1 MLAWGAASTVVG
13 TALLL
18 DPVWAVA
25 TLLLPIAVLWVV
37 GGLLDLGTAALRH
50 GRWRWAWHLVRGV
63 TQLMAA
69 SLVFGVPAL
78 IGRPVPLAG
87 QYLLLAMAALFM
99 GVADIGHAFHAA
111 GQTGGTGRLVIGLA
125 QMTIGLLLMA
135 NPVITFATL
144 VTALAVQ
151 AVVAG
156 AVMVV
161 LGLSRWLARYA
172 PLP

>member
-1 MLAWGAASTVVG
+1 MLAWGVASTVVG

-25 TLLLPIAVLWVV
+25 TLLLPIAILWVV
-37 GGLLDLGTAALRH
+37 GGLHDLGIAVVRH
-50 GRWRWAWHLVRGV
+50 ERWRLAWHVLRGV
-63 TQLMAA
+63 MQLVAA
-69 SLVFGVPAL
+69 SLVFGVPTL
-78 IGRPVPLAG
+78 MGRPVPLAG
-87 QYLLLAMAALFM
+87 QFLLLALAALFM
-99 GVADIGHAFHAA
+99 GVADIGHAFQTA

-125 QMTIGLLLMA
+125 QLTIGLLLMA
-135 NPVITFATL
+135 NPVIRFATL

-161 LGLSRWLARYA
+161 LGLSRWLAGYA
-172 PLP
+172 PPP